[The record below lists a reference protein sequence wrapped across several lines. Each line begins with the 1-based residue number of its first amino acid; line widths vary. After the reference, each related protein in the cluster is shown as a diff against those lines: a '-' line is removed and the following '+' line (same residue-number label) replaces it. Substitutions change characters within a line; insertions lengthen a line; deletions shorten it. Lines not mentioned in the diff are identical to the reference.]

1 MYNSLFRLNEHHLA
15 GFFRNHA
22 MINEAYKRNIPVVSD
37 YIYKTADYQLYNR
50 VREFMTSG
58 ITLDKACH
66 KAGITIKRYNQIRP
80 GVSGKSLEA
89 VRKVF
94 LDLKPDSL
102 PQIRTATTGND
113 IFYYIVKDIPD
124 DPSSVL
130 RTGTRVLFIKNDSR
144 EFRAFYGFIGQKL
157 DKDHQAMEK
166 PESDG

>member
-1 MYNSLFRLNEHHLA
+1 
-15 GFFRNHA
+15 
-22 MINEAYKRNIPVVSD
+22 
-37 YIYKTADYQLYNR
+37 
-50 VREFMTSG
+50 
-58 ITLDKACH
+58 
-66 KAGITIKRYNQIRP
+66 
-80 GVSGKSLEA
+80 
-89 VRKVF
+89 
-94 LDLKPDSL
+94 L